1 MLIQLVGCV
10 DSRKNYERQQ
20 VIMEFTVDSSLVNNE
35 KSNFPE
41 LGFTINFPLNFAK
54 IETNDS
60 LVRNVIARNQEQNVT
75 LKEAYASSNN
85 KSFSFVFDL
94 RGVTP
99 NEYNIYRQGIL
110 DTANTVGS
118 IWNSTSVSTYNYSCL
133 SIEQFLLYNND
144 YVCFKLVCQDRVTEF
159 ERRDFEI
166 VYLLSRDFYQENIKS
181 VESSIGS
188 INCINTLNY

>member
-1 MLIQLVGCV
+1 
-10 DSRKNYERQQ
+10 
-20 VIMEFTVDSSLVNNE
+20 MEFTVDSSLVNNE